1 MTRQLHTT
9 EGDVKYILLTS
20 EIHGLI
26 PIRMSEQY
34 RAQLEIQVRDNYI
47 CGCAEPWVVPRGP
60 RALMTAKKFTD

>member
-9 EGDVKYILLTS
+9 EGDLKDLLLMP

-34 RAQLEIQVRDNYI
+34 TAEIQVRDNYI
-47 CGCAEPWVVPRGP
+47 CGCAKPWVVLRGP
-60 RALMTAKKFTD
+60 RALMTANKFTD